1 MKTIKYKTI
10 RGLLSQSGQMTIE
23 YFFRNMFY
31 HMSKRKFCGLSID
44 DSQKRQVA
52 ETFAEYLSSSKKRRA
67 DLVEALMNQRADLGY
82 FQCFYVNYDNKRGVY
97 INNSLSGE
105 AFDYCKRMY
114 LKKYC

>member
-10 RGLLSQSGQMTIE
+10 KGLLKQCGQMTVE
-23 YFFRNMFY
+23 DFFSGMMY
-31 HMSKRKFCGLSID
+31 HKSKNKYLCFDLD
-44 DSQKRQVA
+44 DTERLKAA
-52 ETFAEYLSSSKKRRA
+52 EKFAEYLLSSKKRRA
-67 DLVEALMNQRADLGY
+67 DLVDALMEGRGDLSY
-82 FQCFYVNYDNKRGVY
+82 FQCFYVNYNNKHGVY

>member
-10 RGLLSQSGQMTIE
+10 KGLLKQCGQMTVE
-23 YFFRNMFY
+23 DFFSGMMY
-31 HMSKRKFCGLSID
+31 HKSKNKYLCFDLD
-44 DSQKRQVA
+44 DTERLKAA
-52 ETFAEYLSSSKKRRA
+52 EKFAEYLLSSKKRRA
-67 DLVEALMNQRADLGY
+67 DLVDALMEGRGDLRY

>member
-10 RGLLSQSGQMTIE
+10 RGLLSQSRKMTIE
-23 YFFRNMFY
+23 YFFKNMFY
-31 HMSKRKFCGLSID
+31 HISKRKFCGFSID
-44 DSQKRQVA
+44 DGQKRQVA
-52 ETFAEYLSSSKKRRA
+52 ERFAEYLLSSKKRRS
-67 DLVEALMNQRADLGY
+67 DLVDALMNERGDLGY

>member
-10 RGLLSQSGQMTIE
+10 RGLLSQSRQMTIE
-23 YFFRNMFY
+23 YFFKNMFY
-31 HMSKRKFCGLSID
+31 HISKRKFYGFSID

-52 ETFAEYLSSSKKRRA
+52 EKFAEYLLSSKKRRS
-67 DLVEALMNQRADLGY
+67 DLVDALMNERGDLGY

>member
-10 RGLLSQSGQMTIE
+10 RGLLSQSGHMTIE

-31 HMSKRKFCGLSID
+31 HMSKRKFCGFSID
-44 DSQKRQVA
+44 ASLKRQVA
-52 ETFAEYLSSSKKRRA
+52 EKFAEYLLSSKKRRA
-67 DLVEALMNQRADLGY
+67 DLIEALMNERGDLGY

>member
-31 HMSKRKFCGLSID
+31 HMSRREFCGFSID

-52 ETFAEYLSSSKKRRA
+52 EKFAEYLLSSKKRRA
-67 DLVEALMNQRADLGY
+67 DLVEALMDSRGALSY
-82 FQCFYVNYDNKRGVY
+82 FQCFYVEYNDKHGLFFCC
-97 INNSLSGE
+97 SLCGE
-105 AFDYCKRMY
+105 AFEHCKRMY

>member
-10 RGLLSQSGQMTIE
+10 RGLLSQSRQMTIE
-23 YFFRNMFY
+23 YFFKNMFY
-31 HMSKRKFCGLSID
+31 HISKRKFCGFSID
-44 DSQKRQVA
+44 DGQKRQVA
-52 ETFAEYLSSSKKRRA
+52 EKFAEYLLSSKKRRS
-67 DLVEALMNQRADLGY
+67 DLVDALINERGDLGY

>member
-10 RGLLSQSGQMTIE
+10 RGLLSQSRQMTVE

-31 HMSKRKFCGLSID
+31 HISKRKLCGFSID
-44 DSQKRQVA
+44 DDQKRQVA
-52 ETFAEYLSSSKKRRA
+52 EKFTEYLLSSKKRRA
-67 DLVEALMNQRADLGY
+67 DLVDALMNERGDLGY

>member
-10 RGLLSQSGQMTIE
+10 RGLLSQSRQMTIE
-23 YFFRNMFY
+23 YFFKNMFY
-31 HMSKRKFCGLSID
+31 HISKRKFCGFSID

-52 ETFAEYLSSSKKRRA
+52 EKFAEYLLSSKKRRS
-67 DLVEALMNQRADLGY
+67 DLVDALMNERGDLAY

>member
-10 RGLLSQSGQMTIE
+10 KGLLKQCGQMTVE
-23 YFFRNMFY
+23 DFFSGMMY
-31 HMSKRKFCGLSID
+31 HKSKNKYLCFDLD
-44 DSQKRQVA
+44 DTERLKAA
-52 ETFAEYLSSSKKRRA
+52 EKFAEYLLSSKKRRA
-67 DLVEALMNQRADLGY
+67 DLVDALMEGRGDLGY